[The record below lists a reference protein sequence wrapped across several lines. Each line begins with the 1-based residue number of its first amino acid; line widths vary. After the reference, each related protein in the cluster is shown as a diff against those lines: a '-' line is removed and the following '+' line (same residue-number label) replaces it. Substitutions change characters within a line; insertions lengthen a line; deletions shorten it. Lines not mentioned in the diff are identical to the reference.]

1 MPKIFTPDQSGLE
14 IKRVGAGKLISIDAS
29 NSPQIRR
36 FRNGYVPPSDPYWS
50 SVQFLQGFNS
60 LTDGT
65 PVAATLPN
73 AKTGGTVSFTTL
85 GFPRWEISSVQS
97 AGGGKSALVTSG
109 VTYGVISAA
118 TSISGAFTFEAS
130 IYIGAAY
137 DSSNVAVFMVSNS
150 TGNISFIT
158 PSTSGSNWSYYAP
171 SLGVVEFSPFATNAW
186 NHFAIT
192 RDSSNLIRLFFNGT
206 FIVSFTDANAID
218 GLRSAFYSR
227 VGGALA
233 NTFYNDEIR
242 ATVGVCRYTA
252 SYTPSFPFPTQ

>member
-1 MPKIFTPDQSGLE
+1 MPRIFAPDQYGLE
-14 IKRVGAGKLISIDAS
+14 IKRVGAEKLISIDS
-29 NSPQIRR
+29 GDTPQIRR

-65 PVAATLPN
+65 PVDTTLPN
-73 AKTGGTVSFTTL
+73 AKTGGTVSFTTTAN
-85 GFPRWEISSVQS
+85 RWEISSVQS
-97 AGGGKSALVTSG
+97 AGGGKSALITSG
-109 VTYGVISAA
+109 VTSGSISAA
-118 TSISGAFTFEAS
+118 TSISGQFTFES
-130 IYIGAAY
+130 SLYIGAAY
-137 DSSNVAVFMVSNS
+137 DSSNVSVVQITNS
-150 TGNISFIT
+150 TGNIAFVT
-158 PSTSGSNWSYYAP
+158 PNSGFSNWKYSTP
-171 SLGVVEFSPFATNAW
+171 SLGVAEFSPFATNAW

-206 FIVSFTDANAID
+206 FIVSFTDANAITV
-218 GLRSAFYSR
+218 LRSAFYSR

-242 ATVGVCRYTA
+242 ITLGVCRYTA